1 MEKIIAV
8 IVTYNG
14 MKWVEECLQSIQS
27 SSIPIEILVV
37 DNASSDMTVA
47 FVKKKFTKAVVL
59 EQNQNL
65 GFGKANNIGID
76 YALKANADYVFLLN
90 QDAKVEENT
99 VEKLIFCFKKN
110 KKYGILSPLHLNWD
124 GNDVEPGFY
133 NQELF
138 ADLVLKKNLKNVYI
152 EERFINASCWLLPK
166 QTLNI
171 VGGFDPIFFHYGE
184 DVNYCQRIL
193 FHGLKLGIVARTK
206 VYHDTTNTN
215 QIKAQVYENNFM
227 QIERH
232 FKNQTLIK
240 FANVNTNDYLK
251 FNGFRNKMILKL
263 LCSLIT
269 FDRKEIWSNYQ
280 KFKLLKKL
288 GVKSSVIANKK
299 AGKTHLL

>member
-47 FVKKKFTKAVVL
+47 FIKKKFTKAVVL

-65 GFGKANNIGID
+65 GFGKANNIGMD
-76 YALKANADYVFLLN
+76 YALKENADYVFLLN
-90 QDAKVEENT
+90 QDAKIEENT
-99 VEKLIFCFKKN
+99 VEQLICSSKKN
-110 KKYGILSPLHLNWD
+110 REYGILSPLHLNWE
-124 GNDVEPGFY
+124 GNNIEPGFY
-133 NQELF
+133 NQDLF
-138 ADLVLKKNLKNVYI
+138 VDLVLNKNLQNVYK
-152 EERFINASCWLLPK
+152 EERFINACCWLLPK
-166 QTLNI
+166 QTLKV

-193 FHGLKLGIVARTK
+193 FHGLKLGIAARAK

-215 QIKAQVYENNFM
+215 QEKVQVPKNEFL

-251 FNGFRNKMILKL
+251 FNGFKNKMILKL
-263 LCSLIT
+263 LYSLIT
-269 FDRKEIWSNYQ
+269 FDKYEIWSNYQ
-280 KFKLLKKL
+280 KYKLLKKL
-288 GVKSSVIANKK
+288 GVISSVIANRRM
-299 AGKTHLL
+299 GKTHLL